1 MRAPK
6 SVWGQLI
13 ALLYSLLSKKK
24 SKEAPHTT
32 SCAEARGAESH
43 TTAAMADNNRNRR
56 FILWF
61 GFSIRIGPA
70 YKDTFLI
77 PENKAY
83 RTHFIGRDSADETH
97 GRPTCK
103 TPGGSPPPLNGR
115 RNARPALTTPPRP
128 AVPRG
133 EATGTGDT
141 PLRSARPPRPF
152 RKVFPERPPSSA
164 RTPFLEKR
172 KRRASCP
179 ARRPPRSGSVHG
191 TGITANGRTR

>member
-83 RTHFIGRDSADETH
+83 RTHFIGRDSADSGRLPSPPERAAKREAGLDNPAPSCGSARRSDRHRGHSAPKRPAPASFPESVSGKAPVLRTH
-97 GRPTCK
+97 TVSGKTKKEGVLPCK
-103 TPGGSPPPLNGR
+103 TPSPVR
-115 RNARPALTTPPRP
+115 FRSRNRHY
-128 AVPRG
+128 
-133 EATGTGDT
+133 
-141 PLRSARPPRPF
+141 S
-152 RKVFPERPPSSA
+152 KW
-164 RTPFLEKR
+164 
-172 KRRASCP
+172 
-179 ARRPPRSGSVHG
+179 
-191 TGITANGRTR
+191 